1 MDVLR
6 YSNGRRSDVARILV
20 IEDDQDFRSVL
31 CAMLRGAGHSVIEAE
46 NGRTGLAHADDVD
59 LAITDVL
66 MPEVDGI
73 EFILGMKARNP
84 DLPVIAISGGS
95 ADLAAAVTLH
105 LSEALGAADVL
116 CKPFR
121 RDELL
126 AAIEKALRRR
136 ELTAGE

>member
-1 MDVLR
+1 M
-6 YSNGRRSDVARILV
+6 ARILV

-31 CAMLRGAGHSVIEAE
+31 CAMLRAAGHSTVEAD
-46 NGRTGLAHADDVD
+46 NGRTGLAHAAGVE

-66 MPEVDGI
+66 MPEMDGI

-84 DLPVIAISGGS
+84 ALPVIAISGGS
-95 ADLAAAVTLH
+95 ADLAAALTLR

-116 CKPFR
+116 YKPFR

-126 AAIEKALRRR
+126 AAVEKSLHRR
-136 ELTAGE
+136 ELVPGT